1 MRMMGRALAIA
12 AAMVGSAA
20 LAAPAGK
27 AARCAIK
34 SAEGAYAGPC
44 LFVLGPKGS
53 FGLEPSKGR
62 RLIDTITSLS
72 VEMVGPNVAEV
83 LGLTSDGINSR
94 WGEAKR
100 SKRDPACWQGSD
112 FSVCVY

>member
-1 MRMMGRALAIA
+1 MRARLL
-12 AAMVGSAA
+12 MVVLTMIGSTA

-27 AARCAIK
+27 LARCAIQTGD
-34 SAEGAYAGPC
+34 GAYAGPC
-44 LFVLGPKGS
+44 LFLLGPKGS
-53 FGLEPSKGR
+53 FGLEAAKTR
-62 RLIDTITSLS
+62 RLVGAITSLS

-83 LGLTSDGINSR
+83 RGLTLDGINSR